1 MITNV
6 FFLYP
11 FSVGLLGLLTAVI
24 LFWINRGNLLTA
36 RLLAGVLTATSV
48 LIIGNALYLTSFFLS
63 FPWLYRLISPLS
75 FCIGPL
81 SFLYVRA
88 SLTQSYKLKK
98 TDILFFIPALLYLLH
113 RIPFILLNATEKRS
127 VIENALRETKNIAAE
142 PEGWLPIGWAAIAR
156 ILVGMAFILAQT
168 KLLNDWKKR
177 MIAVPQI
184 IENNWENIRW
194 LNWLTRVMLITYLV
208 LLLEMFLHLLGNF
221 TLGFLIVFTIGLNIL
236 FISIYLFSKPT
247 ILYGIT
253 GWITQQVAE
262 HKEHEASNMLKEHKR
277 TYISEEEGKII
288 KNAIELHFAEQA
300 SFCKQG
306 YSIRDLSLNIRVPVY
321 QLSAFIN
328 QEYGKNF
335 NELINDFRVEFL
347 KIQMRENKEFNL
359 YTIEAIGK
367 MAGFNSR
374 TSFISAIKK
383 RTGKTPSEY
392 FSGRIIPDAIQSA
405 DEQL

>member
-11 FSVGLLGLLTAVI
+11 FSIGLLGLLTAGI
-24 LFWINRGNLLTA
+24 LFWINRGNLLA
-36 RLLAGVLTATSV
+36 SRLLAGVLTGTSV
-48 LIIGNALYLTSFFLS
+48 LIIGNALYLTSFFLAY
-63 FPWLYRLISPLS
+63 PWLYRLISPLS

-81 SFLYVRA
+81 SYLYVRT
-88 SLTQSYKLKK
+88 SLTQAYRLEKK
-98 TDILFFIPALLYLLH
+98 DLLFFIPAILYLLH
-113 RIPFILLNATEKRS
+113 RIPFILLNAEEKRL
-127 VIENALRETKNIAAE
+127 VVENALRTTKFIAAE
-142 PEGWLPIGWAAIAR
+142 PEGWLPTGWAAIAR
-156 ILVGMAFILAQT
+156 IVVGMSFIVAQT
-168 KLLNDWKKR
+168 SMLNKWKKR
-177 MIAVPQI
+177 MMAVPQI

-208 LLLEMFLHLLGNF
+208 LLLEMFLHLLGNI

-236 FISIYLFSKPT
+236 FITFYLFRKPA

-253 GWITQQVAE
+253 GWLPQQIE
-262 HKEHEASNMLKEHKR
+262 EKYEPSFSTERKNPKKP
-277 TYISEEEGKII
+277 YINEGEGKLIR
-288 KNAIELHFAEQA
+288 KKIELHFAEV
-300 SFCKQG
+300 SSYCRQG
-306 YSIRDLSLNIRVPVY
+306 YSIRDLSIEIEIPVY

-335 NELINDFRVEFL
+335 NELINDYRFQYLNKQE
-347 KIQMRENKEFNL
+347 RENKDFHL

-367 MAGFNSR
+367 LAGFNSR

-392 FSGRIIPDAIQSA
+392 FSNLNISDSTTPLG
-405 DEQL
+405 

>member
-1 MITNV
+1 MITNI

-24 LFWINRGNLLTA
+24 LFWNNRGNVLAA

-75 FCIGPL
+75 FCVGPL
-81 SFLYVRA
+81 SYLYVRT
-88 SLTQSYKLKK
+88 SLTQSYRLEKK
-98 TDILFFIPALLYLLH
+98 DLLFFIPSFLYLLH
-113 RIPFILLNATEKRS
+113 RVPFLLLSTAEKKLF
-127 VIENALRETKNIAAE
+127 IEKALITTKYIAAE
-142 PEGWLPIGWAAIAR
+142 PEGWLPAGWAAIAR
-156 ILVGMAFILAQT
+156 ILVGMAFIVAQT
-168 KLLNDWKKR
+168 IMLNKWKKR
-177 MIAVPQI
+177 MMLMPQI

-208 LLLEMFLHLLGNF
+208 LLLEMFLHLLGNR
-221 TLGFLIVFTIGLNIL
+221 TLGFLIIFTIGLNIL
-236 FISIYLFSKPT
+236 FITVYLFRKPT

-253 GWITQQVAE
+253 GWLTQQIEEKYE
-262 HKEHEASNMLKEHKR
+262 HSFANEYKIRKK
-277 TYISEEEGKII
+277 TYINKEEGEVI
-288 KNAIELHFAEQA
+288 KKTVEQHFAE
-300 SFCKQG
+300 SSSYCKQG
-306 YSIRDLSLNIRVPVY
+306 YSIRDLSIDIKIPVY

-335 NELINDFRVEFL
+335 NELINDYRFEFL
-347 KIQMRENKEFNL
+347 NKQMRENKDFHL
-359 YTIEAIGK
+359 YTLEAIGK
-367 MAGFNSR
+367 LAGFNSR

-392 FSGRIIPDAIQSA
+392 FTAGSSKMKNFNS
-405 DEQL
+405 